1 MNYNICE
8 EVKKMNEILENI
20 FNRRSVKK
28 YNDKEVSNDDLQ
40 TIVKAGLYAPSGR
53 NMQSAIMVVVKNK
66 ELLKPLLVMNTLL
79 ILFMEQKQ

>member
-40 TIVKAGLYAPSGR
+40 TIVK
-53 NMQSAIMVVVKNK
+53 
-66 ELLKPLLVMNTLL
+66 
-79 ILFMEQKQ
+79 